1 VKRRPPRCPLDRPGR
16 RAAPRPAARG
26 FSLVEVL
33 VSLVV
38 VSVGLLGLAK
48 MESLAIAST
57 GVASSRSLAAILA
70 SSLADAMHAN
80 RSYWATAGTPPAS
93 FTVSGSGVG
102 NITDSTNT
110 LNVAVNCATGVTPSC
125 SAAQVAAYDVQQWQL
140 SLQPVLTGYLATVS
154 CSTLTTTPVNCNI
167 QLQWVERAAQA
178 QTQYGNTAAQ
188 NTAAS
193 AALATVQYTDPY
205 ILDVQP

>member
-1 VKRRPPRCPLDRPGR
+1 MYKR
-16 RAAPRPAARG
+16 
-26 FSLVEVL
+26 
-33 VSLVV
+33 
-38 VSVGLLGLAK
+38 
-48 MESLAIAST
+48 
-57 GVASSRSLAAILA
+57 
-70 SSLADAMHAN
+70 
-80 RSYWATAGTPPAS
+80 
-93 FTVSGSGVG
+93 
-102 NITDSTNT
+102 
-110 LNVAVNCATGVTPSC
+110 
-125 SAAQVAAYDVQQWQL
+125 QWQL